1 MFPLLEMLLLHY
13 HSNDLIPIDV
23 MFGILG
29 NLLFLQ
35 KLKCSFTGTTSNDM
49 GLHEHGI
56 LLKLNSSPLILPV
69 WRCSI
74 HQTSSLSPSSSLSLV
89 SSLFSL
95 DPHLVWNLV
104 KLDRDTQLCRYV
116 FLPLQVCPKTKWRIV
131 LHLSKVIY
139 LVTNRA
145 QQGVFFQYQAG
156 LGRVC
161 WVLPGI
167 SGIKGKFDISGKPKC
182 RVYPNIW

>member
-1 MFPLLEMLLLHY
+1 MADHYVPQFFASSYLSMWMYECSLCWICCYSIITQTILFPSMSCLE
-13 HSNDLIPIDV
+13 
-23 MFGILG
+23 FGIFG

-35 KLKCSFTGTTSNDM
+35 KLKCSFTGTTSNNM

-74 HQTSSLSPSSSLSLV
+74 HQTFSLSPSSSLSLV

-95 DPHLVWNLV
+95 DPHLVWNQI

-116 FLPLQVCPKTKWRIV
+116 FIPLQVCPKTKWRIV

-139 LVTNRA
+139 LVTNGA
-145 QQGVFFQYQAG
+145 QQGGF
-156 LGRVC
+156 LS
-161 WVLPGI
+161 I
-167 SGIKGKFDISGKPKC
+167 SGGFGSGIEKK
-182 RVYPNIW
+182 VE